1 MVLKTIAR
9 KGLRGRTL
17 QPHYFKGEYMSKP
30 VSLPI
35 IINLVVEYC
44 KYYELSNQ
52 DVCGILKQ
60 ISNNVCDKIG
70 IGDN

>member
-1 MVLKTIAR
+1 
-9 KGLRGRTL
+9 
-17 QPHYFKGEYMSKP
+17 MSKP